1 MLQFFS
7 SSTNIVNSK
16 RAITECL
23 ENALESQGSLDCDLI
38 IIYSAIGHNL
48 HDLLSEARKLCPNA
62 RIAGCTGSGI
72 IGKDGPDESMK
83 ALAIMA
89 IKGPKDEFALAGIN
103 TIENL
108 DPYEMGFRIAQD
120 LKSTNPNISMIHF
133 LPSAFGLWPADK
145 AIEGIESV
153 FGTDMPIFGGVSI
166 DNMKGISCF
175 QFFDGQV
182 LERGVVA
189 VGFAD
194 PSLKFISHSNHGF
207 GVMEGLSL
215 EMTRCNSSI
224 IYEFN
229 RKPAWNVLTETL
241 GFPVTA
247 SYIEALIIAGF
258 AKELP
263 EELQE
268 EYGSKYILFGIM
280 GKNEDNSIII
290 PNTSEEGM
298 KIWLTKRDEKKM
310 FDGVDQLVQWILES
324 LNGKKPLAVFHAD
337 CVMRGRFSLNRILK
351 DEIINRMQ
359 VPLCKGE
366 KIPWLGLYSG
376 GEFAMIGKQNFLHG
390 FSSSLFVIYR

>member
-23 ENALESQGSLDCDLI
+23 ENALEGQGNLDCDLI
-38 IIYSAIGHNL
+38 IIYSAIGHNFQ
-48 HDLLSEARKLCPNA
+48 DLLNEARKLSPNA

-89 IKGPKDEFALAGIN
+89 IKGPKDEFALAGI
-103 TIENL
+103 TMIEKM

-153 FGTDMPIFGGVSI
+153 FGIDMPIFGGVSI

-182 LERGVVA
+182 FERGAVA

-194 PSLKFISHSNHGF
+194 PTLKFISHSNHGF
-207 GVMEGLSL
+207 GVMEGMSL
-215 EMTRCNSSI
+215 EMTRCNSNI

-241 GFPVTA
+241 GLPVTA

-280 GKNEDNSIII
+280 GKNEDNSIGI
-290 PNTSEEGM
+290 PNTCKEGM

-310 FDGVDQLVQWILES
+310 FDGVDQLVQWILAS

-351 DEIINRMQ
+351 DEIINRLQ

>member
-7 SSTNIVNSK
+7 AATSIVNSK

-23 ENALESQGSLDCDLI
+23 ENALEGQGNLDCDLI
-38 IIYSAIGHNL
+38 IIYSAIGHNFQ
-48 HDLLSEARKLCPNA
+48 DLLSEARKLSPNA

-89 IKGPKDEFALAGIN
+89 IKGPKDEFALAGID

-108 DPYEMGFRIAQD
+108 DPYETGVRIAQD

-182 LERGVVA
+182 LERGAVA

-194 PSLKFISHSNHGF
+194 PTLKFISHSNHGF
-207 GVMEGLSL
+207 GVMEGMSL
-215 EMTRCNSSI
+215 EMTRCNSNI

-241 GFPVTA
+241 GLPVTA

-280 GKNEDNSIII
+280 GKNEDNSIMI
-290 PNTSEEGM
+290 PNTCKEGM

-310 FDGVDQLVQWILES
+310 FDGVDQLVQWILAS

-351 DEIINRMQ
+351 DEIINQLQ